1 MGMSIDREDLL
12 VEIATRY
19 YLHDQ
24 SQQEIA
30 DQLDLSRPNISR
42 LLKEARERGI
52 VNITIQHPLGRKPQ
66 LEQALIKQFG
76 LREAGVVR
84 SIPGDLLA
92 TLYDTARLAGRM
104 LEQFLPTARV
114 LGISWGTTI
123 NAIAQ
128 TFQPQQHYDVEVVQ
142 MMGGVGG
149 PDPAIDG
156 PALAQRLAHAL
167 ADRYRYLHAPLIVD
181 TATTASALCK
191 QHSIAETL
199 NIAARSDVALVGIGA
214 VERDV
219 SSLMRAG
226 YLKPDEFDVLQR
238 AGVVGDICARHFDI
252 QGRPLVPEI
261 DQRLI
266 AITLEQIALIPV
278 VIGVACGEIKAKA
291 ILGALRGGYLNV
303 LITDA
308 VTAEAILALAAESD
322 KTLNRVD

>member
-1 MGMSIDREDLL
+1 
-12 VEIATRY
+12 V
-19 YLHDQ
+19 
-24 SQQEIA
+24 
-30 DQLDLSRPNISR
+30 
-42 LLKEARERGI
+42 
-52 VNITIQHPLGRKPQ
+52 
-66 LEQALIKQFG
+66 
-76 LREAGVVR
+76 
-84 SIPGDLLA
+84 
-92 TLYDTARLAGRM
+92 
-104 LEQFLPTARV
+104 LEQFLPAARV

-128 TFQPQQHYDVEVVQ
+128 TFQPQQHFDVEVVQ

-149 PDPAIDG
+149 PDPVIDG

-167 ADRYRYLHAPLIVD
+167 TDRYRYLHAPLIVD
-181 TATTASALCK
+181 TATTATALYR

-199 NIAARSDVALVGIGA
+199 NVAARSDVALVGIGA

-226 YLKPDEFDVLQR
+226 YLTPDEFDVLQR

-308 VTAEAILALAAESD
+308 VTAEAILTLAADS
-322 KTLNRVD
+322 NIRVDRVTSR